1 MPIIKR
7 VSWTMAAAVLGRLP
21 GTTVYRNVI
30 QYPDA
35 YIYHGMIILRID
47 SPIYFANINFIK
59 DRLREFELQAGVSSK
74 RGHDTGRL
82 HFLIIEMSPV
92 TYIDSTGIHAIK
104 EIYQEYKARN
114 IQVHLFLEKTVNGFS
129 ICDAVH
135 GLSQLKSESTKSSGQ
150 SSSENICTIF

>member
-82 HFLIIEMSPV
+82 HFLIIEMSRMFVLPLWHTPSHDFRMV
-92 TYIDSTGIHAIK
+92 YVDEQIF
-104 EIYQEYKARN
+104 R
-114 IQVHLFLEKTVNGFS
+114 LEWG
-129 ICDAVH
+129 
-135 GLSQLKSESTKSSGQ
+135 
-150 SSSENICTIF
+150 